1 MSDMDILNFCGTYM
15 SKQLPIHVDKNP
27 YWYVVIQFDT
37 FICRSIEPV
46 RKGMCMHLSYIR
58 QQKTNRKYYDI

>member
-1 MSDMDILNFCGTYM
+1 MSDLDILNFCGTCM
-15 SKQLPIHVDKNP
+15 SKQLPIHVEDKNP

-37 FICRSIEPV
+37 SICRSIEPV
-46 RKGMCMHLSYIR
+46 RKGMYIC